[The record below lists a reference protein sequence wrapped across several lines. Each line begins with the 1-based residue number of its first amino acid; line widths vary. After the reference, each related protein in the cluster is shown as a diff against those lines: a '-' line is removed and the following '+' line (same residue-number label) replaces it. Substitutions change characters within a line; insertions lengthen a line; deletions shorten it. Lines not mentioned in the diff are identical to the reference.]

1 MNTVTELYAPEA
13 LERLRR
19 KNRIWTAALA
29 ALACA
34 VLIACAVLSAMA
46 GTLNA
51 QAMQRRIVAVSTL
64 GGWLVIALWLNVA
77 LPNRREAAHQ
87 AHMLDGER
95 EADEGILTVTKELQ
109 RIPKSA
115 PLLRAEL
122 RSGERVRRV
131 SVSPKKAAMLGPT
144 PRRMK
149 VWLVYGCVVAWEA
162 EDERD

>member
-19 KNRIWTAALA
+19 KNRIWTVILA

-34 VLIACAVLSAMA
+34 ALAACIILCATLE
-46 GTLNA
+46 TLNA
-51 QAMQRRIVAVSTL
+51 QAVQRRIIAVSTL
-64 GGWLVIALWLNVA
+64 GGWLIIALWLNVV

-87 AHMLDGER
+87 AHMLEGER
-95 EADEGILTVTKELQ
+95 ETDEGVLTVTGELQ

-122 RSGERVRRV
+122 RSGERLRRI
-131 SVSPKKAAMLGPT
+131 SVSPKKAAMLGAT

-149 VWLVYGCVVAWEA
+149 VWLVFGCIVAWEA